1 MSRWQWLSRDAVLA
15 MHEDQLAEHG
25 GGVGLRDGGLLDTA
39 LAKPLQLEAYGVPP
53 PDLAALAA
61 SYAYGIARLHPFVD
75 GNKRTSLVAAE
86 TFIDL
91 HGCRLDA
98 SDALCVR
105 IWLQLAAGDLDEATL
120 ADWLRERLRPG
131 ED

>member
-1 MSRWQWLSRDAVLA
+1 MSDWLWLSRELITA

-25 GGVGLRDGGLLDTA
+25 GGVGIRDPGLLDTA
-39 LAKPLQLEAYGVPP
+39 LAKPQQRLAYGNPS

-61 SYAYGIARLHPFVD
+61 AYAHGIARLHPFID

-91 HGCRLDA
+91 HGHRLDA
-98 SDALCVR
+98 SDADCVQV
-105 IWLQLAAGDLDEATL
+105 WLQVASGDLDEATL
-120 ADWLRERLRPG
+120 AGWLRDRLRRM
-131 ED
+131 DA

>member
-1 MSRWQWLSRDAVLA
+1 

-25 GGVGLRDGGLLDTA
+25 GGVGIRDPGLLDTA
-39 LAKPLQLEAYGVPP
+39 LAKPQQRLAYGNPS

-61 SYAYGIARLHPFVD
+61 AYAHGIARLHPFID

-91 HGCRLDA
+91 HGHRLDA
-98 SDALCVR
+98 SDADCVQV
-105 IWLQLAAGDLDEATL
+105 WLQVASGDLDEATL
-120 ADWLRERLRPG
+120 AGWLRDRLRRM
-131 ED
+131 DA